1 MLQVWAGSNFEG
13 GFIDVKKLQSCLLC
27 LFVKF
32 VEFVVFL
39 CLFVEVVYHQVCSVA
54 NKELRRHVLAHFYNT
69 FDPLMQKVLWPNEH
83 S

>member
-32 VEFVVFL
+32 VEFVVFFG
-39 CLFVEVVYHQVCSVA
+39 LFVEVVYHQVCIA
-54 NKELRRHVLAHFYNT
+54 TNELRRHVLAHFYKT
-69 FDPLMQKVLWPNEH
+69 FDPLMQKVLWPTEH